1 LNTPTQP
8 PPTTLVIEAGRTELH
23 YWGDLWRYRE
33 LLGFLAWRDV
43 KVRYKQAVLGA
54 AWAVVQPAVQ
64 TVLLTFVFSKLAKMP
79 GGDVPYPLLVLAGLL
94 PWQLFS
100 GAFSGAGSSLVSNAH
115 LISKVYFPRLIVP
128 LSAVVVAFI
137 DMLILLIIALPYAL
151 IEGINPTWRLLL
163 LPLFVL
169 GTMLVALGAGLWITA
184 LTVKYRDFRFITPF
198 VLQIG
203 MFVTPVGYRTDF
215 LPNWRDWLA
224 LNPLTSMVEGF
235 RWCLLG
241 GQTEFYERGL
251 FLSLAVTAV
260 MLIGGLWYFRKTER
274 QFADVI

>member
-8 PPTTLVIEAGRTELH
+8 PPSTLVIEAGRTERH

-54 AWAVVQPAVQ
+54 AWAVVQPLVQ
-64 TVLLTFVFSKLAKMP
+64 TILLTFVFSKLAKMP

-128 LSAVVVAFI
+128 LS
-137 DMLILLIIALPYAL
+137 
-151 IEGINPTWRLLL
+151 RS
-163 LPLFVL
+163 
-169 GTMLVALGAGLWITA
+169 
-184 LTVKYRDFRFITPF
+184 LT
-198 VLQIG
+198 
-203 MFVTPVGYRTDF
+203 
-215 LPNWRDWLA
+215 
-224 LNPLTSMVEGF
+224 
-235 RWCLLG
+235 C
-241 GQTEFYERGL
+241 
-251 FLSLAVTAV
+251 
-260 MLIGGLWYFRKTER
+260 
-274 QFADVI
+274 